1 MFIWKKKGLIFV
13 ADQHADWMQSH
24 AMIPTVDK
32 ISEDRLRIYL
42 TFCDAKG
49 IGRVGFVEVDATDPS
64 RVLRISD
71 KPALDIGLPGTFDEN
86 GVLQT
91 SVVSLPDGRKFL
103 YYAGFELGT
112 QIRYRLL
119 TGLAISEDG
128 GLTFK
133 RVKKT
138 PVLERSDSELHFRG
152 GPFVLFDEGRFKM
165 WYVAGSEWQIIDG
178 KSMPVYVVKY
188 VESADGIHWPEEGR
202 VCIPIQHEN
211 EHGFGRPYVVKENGL
226 YRMFYSIRVK
236 HLGYRLGYAESKDNI
251 EWIRKDKEIGL
262 DVSPSGWDSQIIC
275 YSAVVSAKGKTYM
288 FYNGNEFGKSGF
300 GYAELVSNA

>member
-1 MFIWKKKGLIFV
+1 MFYWKKNGLIFV

-49 IGRVGFVEVDATDPS
+49 IGRVGFVEVDAADPS

-91 SVVSLPDGRKFL
+91 SIVSVPDGRKFL
-103 YYAGFELGT
+103 YYAGFELGAK
-112 QIRYRLL
+112 IRYRLL

-138 PVLERSDSELHFRG
+138 PVLERSDMELHFRG
-152 GPFVLFDEGRFKM
+152 GPFVLFDEARFKM
-165 WYVAGSEWQIIDG
+165 WYVAGSEWQVIDG

-188 VESADGIHWPEEGR
+188 VESVDGIHWPEEGR
-202 VCIPIQHEN
+202 VCIPIQHES

-251 EWIRKDKEIGL
+251 EWVRKDGEIGL
-262 DVSPSGWDSQIIC
+262 DVSPSGWDSQTIC
-275 YSAVVSAKGKTYM
+275 YSAVVLAKGKTYM

-300 GYAELVSNA
+300 GYAELVRNE